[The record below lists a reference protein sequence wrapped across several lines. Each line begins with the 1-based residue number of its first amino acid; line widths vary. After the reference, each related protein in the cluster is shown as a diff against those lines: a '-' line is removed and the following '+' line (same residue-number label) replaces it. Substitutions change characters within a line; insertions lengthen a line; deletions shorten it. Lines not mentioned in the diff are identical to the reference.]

1 MSPSTVLTHDH
12 LLYILLDS
20 NLPTG
25 GFVSSSG
32 LESYAKHG
40 FLPLRSY
47 PSTRFHQRSD
57 PAQSPPH
64 PVPPSAKRSTADNVI
79 HFVES
84 EMDNFASTTC
94 PFVCDGWRIL
104 DTGVQVP
111 QETLTS
117 GLHAK
122 VQEMLREITTLDRYH
137 ESTLLSVVGRRASK
151 AQGVALLTLFT
162 RSLCSITDDV
172 SAGSSE
178 HISGEDGWQGGDH
191 AAKDEQSTELED
203 DREER
208 RRNGELLSRLVVEE
222 YKRSIRRCTTPG
234 HLAVCWGVIMSA
246 LGLDLGTSL
255 HLYLFLHCRSVLSS
269 AVRLNLVGPYAST
282 RLLLSLQGA
291 IDRCVASTLNSTTTS
306 PVNDMIHDNAVSGER
321 DKGDVGINSGW
332 QGWDWTRKA
341 ETAPSTTW
349 PLGEILLA
357 RHDMQHSRIFNS

>member
-1 MSPSTVLTHDH
+1 MLSLQRH

-32 LESYAKHG
+32 LESYAKH
-40 FLPLRSY
+40 
-47 PSTRFHQRSD
+47 
-57 PAQSPPH
+57 
-64 PVPPSAKRSTADNVI
+64 VPPSAKRSTADNVI

-117 GLHAK
+117 GLHTK

-162 RSLCSITDDV
+162 RSLCSITDD
-172 SAGSSE
+172 
-178 HISGEDGWQGGDH
+178 
-191 AAKDEQSTELED
+191 
-203 DREER
+203 R

-282 RLLLSLQGA
+282 RLLLLLQGA
-291 IDRCVASTLNSTTTS
+291 IDRCVVSTLNSTTTS
-306 PVNDMIHDNAVSGER
+306 PVNDMIHDNA
-321 DKGDVGINSGW
+321 
-332 QGWDWTRKA
+332 
-341 ETAPSTTW
+341 TAPSTTW